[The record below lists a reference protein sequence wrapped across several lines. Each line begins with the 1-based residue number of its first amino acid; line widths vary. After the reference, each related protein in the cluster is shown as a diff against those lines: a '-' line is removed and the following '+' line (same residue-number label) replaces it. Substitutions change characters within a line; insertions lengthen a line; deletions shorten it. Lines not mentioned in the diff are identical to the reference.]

1 MNYWNK
7 IPLFRILL
15 AFLIGIIPALS
26 FQFSITYLY
35 IITAFLSV
43 GILLITR
50 INLENIVCKQIIID
64 SSVPK
69 YKWEQI
75 KKECRKLDI
84 PFYNVNT
91 QGAYLFNITS

>member
-50 INLENIVCKQIIID
+50 LNLENIICKQIIID
-64 SSVPK
+64 
-69 YKWEQI
+69 
-75 KKECRKLDI
+75 
-84 PFYNVNT
+84 
-91 QGAYLFNITS
+91 